1 MAAAPRDMTTGELEV
16 RLDSFESNV
25 MAILQDIR
33 ANMVTKDVS
42 EAHQASNERRMKN
55 TEDALEKWIKTSTET
70 HVQLDAESKAR
81 HAETIALVDRVVA
94 SLEVKVDKVNARVDD
109 ANEKTSLRI
118 KELKERRESDEK
130 DLKSARNSRWN
141 IALVAVLAVVG
152 NVITFFATSI
162 RPGG

>member
-42 EAHQASNERRMKN
+42 EAHQLSNERRMKN
-55 TEDALEKWIKTSTET
+55 TEDALEKWIHTSTEA
-70 HVQLDAESKAR
+70 HVHLDAESKTR
-81 HAETIALVDRVVA
+81 HAETVALVDRVVA
-94 SLEVKVDKVNARVDD
+94 TLDVKIDKLNARVDD
-109 ANEKTSLRI
+109 SNEKTAL
-118 KELKERRESDEK
+118 KFKERDKAREADEK

-162 RPGG
+162 RLGG